1 MGLNVKLYNITND
14 GPYSIRYKS
23 GPNPYPEHDNTSY
36 TLYGTGLTNPSIILT
51 GMSFDTQYW
60 VKMTDETTNRYI
72 VKNVYTNDSKTYP
85 CYDTICFDT
94 EVVCDITP
102 TPTPTITPTPT
113 PSSNITPSNT
123 PTPTNTLTPTR
134 TLTPTLTPT
143 ITLTPTNT
151 LTPTITIT
159 PTVTPTKTL
168 TPTPTQ
174 SIGALTYCL
183 WYTIVEIDENVQ
195 YEVTWTLKDN
205 LGNTTN
211 ATSDIP
217 ITFYKV
223 DSSGVV
229 LGVYTSP
236 GWKIVT
242 GNPSDSGNITLN
254 PSAGEYLVAQ
264 FGLSGT
270 ISDPNYCGVAY
281 IDCGV
286 NPTYCL

>member
-23 GPNPYPEHDNTSY
+23 GTNPYPEHDNTSY

-85 CYDTICFDT
+85 CYDTICFDI
-94 EVVCDITP
+94 EVVCNVSPSPTPTNTPTPTLTKTVTP
-102 TPTPTITPTPT
+102 TPTPTKTPGGSPTSTP
-113 PSSNITPSNT
+113 
-123 PTPTNTLTPTR
+123 TLTPTR
-134 TLTPTLTPT
+134 TLTPT
-143 ITLTPTNT
+143 
-151 LTPTITIT
+151 IT
-159 PTVTPTKTL
+159 PTRTL

-174 SIGALTYCL
+174 SVGALTYCL
-183 WYTIVEIDENVQ
+183 WYTIETIDENQ
-195 YEVTWTLKDN
+195 EYAITWTLKDN
-205 LGNTTN
+205 LSNITT

-217 ITFYKV
+217 ITFYTV
-223 DSSGVV
+223 NSSGVV
-229 LGVYTSP
+229 IGTYTTP

-242 GNPSDSGNITLN
+242 GNSSDSGNITLN
-254 PSAGEYLVAQ
+254 PSAGEYLVAPS
-264 FGLSGT
+264 GLSGT
-270 ISDPNYCGVAY
+270 ITDPNYCGIAY
-281 IDCGV
+281 LDCSV